1 MKPKSRKYRDRARGM
16 LVGLA
21 VGDALGAP
29 VEFIPS
35 PSDVYIAEMGD
46 KIERYH
52 ENYRV
57 PKGVWTDDTSMA
69 LCLADSLLE
78 KGGYHSYDIMLKY
91 YNWVYYKYRAHPR
104 GPIDV
109 GVQTMNAIDEFDRQ
123 PVIKKGTPKIESAGN
138 GAIMRLAPIII
149 ANTLVGEEFSP
160 EAMKSALEMATL
172 SCRETHDSIAAETVT
187 QLFATELYYA
197 MHGYEKSEIF
207 ENGGRWLTKEEYKSF
222 YKEKRLWLDQRAL
235 DNGEILKNLGGY
247 IVDAFSIANWGFL
260 SSDNFRDGMLKV
272 IRLGGDTD
280 TNAAIYG
287 QLAGAYYGYKAIPKE
302 WRSDELYLHDELVDI
317 ADQLLDLPKCPIIV
331 TRFEDNKYFGEV

>member
-1 MKPKSRKYRDRARGM
+1 M
-16 LVGLA
+16 GLA

-69 LCLADSLLE
+69 LCLVDSLLE

-91 YNWVYYKYRAHPR
+91 YNWIYYKYRAHPR
-104 GPIDV
+104 GPIDA
-109 GVQTMNAIDEFDRQ
+109 GMQTIRSIERFDQQ
-123 PVIKKGTPKIESAGN
+123 PVIEKGTPKTESAGN
-138 GAIMRLAPIII
+138 GAIMRLAPVII
-149 ANTLVGEEFSP
+149 ANTFVGEEFSP
-160 EAMKSALEMATL
+160 ESMKSVLEMATL
-172 SCRETHDSIAAETVT
+172 SCRETHDSIAAEAVTQMFAT
-187 QLFATELYYA
+187 QLFRA
-197 MHGYEKSEIF
+197 MHGFDKAEITKNSD
-207 ENGGRWLTKEEYKSF
+207 EYLTSDKYKDF
-222 YKEKRLWLDQRAL
+222 YKANKYAL
-235 DNGEILKNLGGY
+235 IDRQNDEAMLKDLGGY
-247 IVDAFSIANWGFL
+247 IVDAFTIANWGFIN
-260 SSDNFRDGMLKV
+260 SDNFKDGMMKV

-317 ADQLLDLPKCPIIV
+317 ADKLLDLPECPIII
-331 TRFEDNKYFGEV
+331 TRFEDNEYFGEV